1 MANSESF
8 IENRRKSV
16 IAGSGNTYPPHCF
29 PWMRPTIILEHFMA
43 LIKLAKPRKRLP
55 FSWLDT
61 AKAHQRSARTKA
73 PVPWLRKMITETSLL
88 PLNTLITSVKE
99 SNN

>member
-1 MANSESF
+1 
-8 IENRRKSV
+8 
-16 IAGSGNTYPPHCF
+16 
-29 PWMRPTIILEHFMA
+29 MRPTIILEHFRMA
-43 LIKLAKPRKRLP
+43 LIKLAKPEKKIALP
-55 FSWLDT
+55 LGWT
-61 AKAHQRSARTKA
+61 AKAHQKKRPHKA

>member
-1 MANSESF
+1 MDATHNYF
-8 IENRRKSV
+8 GTLR
-16 IAGSGNTYPPHCF
+16 
-29 PWMRPTIILEHFMA
+29 MA
-43 LIKLAKPRKRLP
+43 LISVKPEKDCP
-55 FSWLDT
+55 FLLVGHSQSSS
-61 AKAHQRSARTKA
+61 KKPRTKA

>member
-1 MANSESF
+1 VDATHNYF
-8 IENRRKSV
+8 
-16 IAGSGNTYPPHCF
+16 GTLPHGINQIGKTGEKDC
-29 PWMRPTIILEHFMA
+29 PSSCW
-43 LIKLAKPRKRLP
+43 
-55 FSWLDT
+55 T

-73 PVPWLRKMITETSLL
+73 PVPWFHKMITETSLL

>member
-1 MANSESF
+1 
-8 IENRRKSV
+8 
-16 IAGSGNTYPPHCF
+16 
-29 PWMRPTIILEHFMA
+29 MRPTIILEHFRMA
-43 LIKLAKPRKRLP
+43 LIKLAKPEKKIVP
-55 FSWLDT
+55 FLWLDT